1 MPTLA
6 TPSAAPAASALSRE
20 LKQLESAEEFL
31 DYFAVPYD
39 RAVVNVSR
47 LHILKRFY
55 QYLAKQGGIDGLP
68 PASAYATCR
77 ELLARAYTD
86 FISSSGIEQ
95 KVFRVFERAQGEHRV
110 AVDGLRR
117 GVRS

>member
-1 MPTLA
+1 MSNDSVT
-6 TPSAAPAASALSRE
+6 AAPTNISALGCALRR
-20 LKQLESAEEFL
+20 LESAEEFL
-31 DYFAVPYD
+31 DYFAVPYE

-68 PASAYATCR
+68 PDNAHAICR

-86 FISSSGIEQ
+86 FVGSSGVEQ
-95 KVFRVFERAQGEHRV
+95 KVFRVFQRARGEHRV
-110 AVDGLRR
+110 ALGGLRR
-117 GVRS
+117 GSS